1 MSFNFYHYFDKDIG
15 PFTNLSKL
23 TIEEAEEVLKQIQRD
38 GKTFASQRSSEYMNI
53 RRELESTARDQ
64 FIAKGGKPRNHYPH
78 YMTLESCEWIS
89 TWYKNSGVI
98 VISSEEFLEE
108 SVSFTY
114 GNLFPTMRFEDGKPY
129 RKQVYTNNEIKE
141 IIRQYGF
148 PQEWNM
154 KGDHG
159 PERYIEVQVWDEEV
173 IKRFLND

>member
-15 PFTNLSKL
+15 PFRNLSKL
-23 TIEEAEEVLKQIQRD
+23 TIEEAEEVSKEIQRD

-53 RRELESTARDQ
+53 RRELESIAREQ
-64 FIAKGGKPRNHYPH
+64 FIVKGGRPRNHYPH
-78 YMTLESCEWIS
+78 YMTLEPCKWIL
-89 TWYKNSGVI
+89 TWYKNPGVI

-114 GNLFPTMRFEDGKPY
+114 GDLFPTMRFEDGKPY
-129 RKQVYTNNEIKE
+129 RKQVYTNIEIKE
-141 IIRQYGF
+141 VIRHYGI

-154 KGDHG
+154 NGNHG

-173 IKRFLND
+173 INRFLND